1 RTTPARRR
9 GGQPGHHRVEP
20 RGRNT
25 PASAGR
31 TGSAARRGPARP
43 EDPRVGGGDMP
54 RALAIGPGI
63 GTPPRRRGGPAR
75 RVVRVV
81 VHRNTPASAGRTRS
95 SPSRTRGTSEHTR
108 VGGEDVR
115 NVDARTKHDGTPR
128 VGGEDTATATAWSR
142 RRGTPPR
149 RRGGHPHQGPG
160 AGPRRNTP
168 ASAGRTP
175 TRPPRTAR
183 SPEHPRV
190 GGEDYAPC
198 RTTCPPIRPPPR
210 RRGGHPH
217 QGPGA
222 GPRRNTPA
230 SAGRTPTR
238 PPRTA
243 RSPEHPRV
251 GGEDYAPCRTTCSL
265 IGTPPRRRGG
275 RAAPVHDVPG
285 DRNTPASAGRTTA
298 APSASS
304 RASEHPRVGGEDSV
318 VRSSSVR
325 GCGTPPRRRGGRHE
339 R

>member
-1 RTTPARRR
+1 IA
-9 GGQPGHHRVEP
+9 V
-20 RGRNT
+20 
-25 PASAGR
+25 AG
-31 TGSAARRGPARP
+31 
-43 EDPRVGGGDMP
+43 V
-54 RALAIGPGI
+54 IWN
-63 GTPPRRRGGPAR
+63 
-75 RVVRVV
+75 
-81 VHRNTPASAGRTRS
+81 RNTPASAGRTRS

-149 RRGGHPHQGPG
+149 RRGGHPH
-160 AGPRRNTP
+160 
-168 ASAGRTP
+168 
-175 TRPPRTAR
+175 
-183 SPEHPRV
+183 H
-190 GGEDYAPC
+190 
-198 RTTCPPIRPPPR
+198 
-210 RRGGHPH
+210 
-217 QGPGA
+217 GPGA

-339 R
+339 RLPRDRGPRNTPASAGRTTTGRPARPRSSEHPRVGGEDVSNLVG

>member
-1 RTTPARRR
+1 GRARQGAGTGTR
-9 GGQPGHHRVEP
+9 PGW
-20 RGRNT
+20 RGR
-25 PASAGR
+25 
-31 TGSAARRGPARP
+31 
-43 EDPRVGGGDMP
+43 
-54 RALAIGPGI
+54 
-63 GTPPRRRGGPAR
+63 PAR

-190 GGEDYAPC
+190 GGEDRVSSVAPVAC
-198 RTTCPPIRPPPR
+198 
-210 RRGGHPH
+210 G
-217 QGPGA
+217 
-222 GPRRNTPA
+222 
-230 SAGRTPTR
+230 
-238 PPRTA
+238 
-243 RSPEHPRV
+243 
-251 GGEDYAPCRTTCSL
+251 
-265 IGTPPRRRGG
+265 GTPPR
-275 RAAPVHDVPG
+275 
-285 DRNTPASAGRTTA
+285 
-298 APSASS
+298 
-304 RASEHPRVGGEDSV
+304 
-318 VRSSSVR
+318 
-325 GCGTPPRRRGGRHE
+325 
-339 R
+339 